1 MTNKQNNG
9 EQAAMTKMAAVLME
23 KMRQIGDKPNVL
35 DFGSI
40 LGDYSLK
47 TNSFPA
53 PIPKGAYFVCRIAA
67 LSDRGNWNT
76 TANADNHT
84 HAVPLPES
92 LTSVQPGDRVLVAWV
107 DDDPV
112 VIDKFMPATVV
123 EVKTNGRTI
132 S

>member
-1 MTNKQNNG
+1 MTTKQNNG

-23 KMRQIGDKPNVL
+23 KMRQISDKPNVL

-40 LGDYSLK
+40 LDDYSLK
-47 TNSFPA
+47 TNSFPM

-67 LSDRGNWNT
+67 LANQENWTMTTNSDS
-76 TANADNHT
+76 
-84 HAVPLPES
+84 HAHMVPLPES
-92 LTSVQPGDRVLVAWV
+92 LTSIHPGDRVLVAWV

-112 VIDKFMPATVV
+112 VIDKFVPATIV

>member
-9 EQAAMTKMAAVLME
+9 EQVAMTKMAAVLME

-40 LGDYSLK
+40 LDDYSLK
-47 TNSFPA
+47 TNSFPT

-67 LSDRGNWNT
+67 LSDRENWNM
-76 TANADNHT
+76 TANADNHA
-84 HAVPLPES
+84 HAIPLPER
-92 LTSVQPGDRVLVAWV
+92 LTSIQPGDRVLVAWV

-123 EVKTNGRTI
+123 EVKTNGGTV